1 MRVHEWNVQLL
12 TDVAAVPRLRPDLE
26 LYGQP
31 DQNAMKYL
39 FKEPGRRDTVLYQP
53 KHWYNAYHS
62 GKDNQTEIREG
73 QGELLVHFAGF
84 YGNRTAAMEEWFD
97 KIETEPD
104 KHAIPIEKTHIKEE
118 VDEYWSALREG
129 KVLLHDMGLKIE
141 KENTTTQFKAFE
153 KLQNAI
159 SWYPWDKQ
167 RFGEAR
173 REAQTAMG
181 QEKQAKKEEVQRE
194 NDAVMPQGQDNV
206 WAEEEKKLQEADK
219 AKQKL
224 DTPPRNSEPN
234 SANTFQ

>member
-39 FKEPGRRDTVLYQP
+39 FREPGRRDTVLYQP

-62 GKDNQTEIREG
+62 GKDNETEIREG

-104 KHAIPIEKTHIKEE
+104 KHAIPMEKTHIKEE
-118 VDEYWSALREG
+118 VDEYWSTLREG
-129 KVLLHDMGLKIE
+129 KVLLQDMRLKIE

-153 KLQNAI
+153 KLQNAV
-159 SWYPWDKQ
+159 SWYPWDKK

-173 REAQTAMG
+173 REAQTALG
-181 QEKQAKKEEVQRE
+181 QEKQPKNDEVQNE
-194 NDAVMPQGQDNV
+194 NDAVTPQNQENV
-206 WAEEEKKLQEADK
+206 LAEVEKKLQEADE
-219 AKQKL
+219 AKQRS
-224 DTPPRNSEPN
+224 DPPPISDEPN
-234 SANTFQ
+234 AARSFQ

>member
-39 FKEPGRRDTVLYQP
+39 FRESGRKDTVLYQP

-62 GKDNQTEIREG
+62 GKDNVTEIREG

-84 YGNRTAAMEEWFD
+84 YGNRTAAMQEWFE
-97 KIETEPD
+97 KIETEPE
-104 KHAIPIEKTHIKEE
+104 KYAIPMEETRIKQE

-129 KVLLHDMGLKIE
+129 KVWLQDMGHEIE
-141 KENTTTQFKAFE
+141 KKNTTAQLKAFE
-153 KLQNAI
+153 TLQNAV
-159 SWYPWDKQ
+159 SWYPWDKK
-167 RFGEAR
+167 RFEEAR
-173 REAQTAMG
+173 RQAQTAMG
-181 QEKQAKKEEVQRE
+181 AEKQPNEKEIQRKN
-194 NDAVMPQGQDNV
+194 NDVVPQEQDNV
-206 WAEEEKKLQEADK
+206 LAQEEKKLQEADK

-224 DTPPRNSEPN
+224 DTPPRSNEP
-234 SANTFQ
+234 SSVKSVQ